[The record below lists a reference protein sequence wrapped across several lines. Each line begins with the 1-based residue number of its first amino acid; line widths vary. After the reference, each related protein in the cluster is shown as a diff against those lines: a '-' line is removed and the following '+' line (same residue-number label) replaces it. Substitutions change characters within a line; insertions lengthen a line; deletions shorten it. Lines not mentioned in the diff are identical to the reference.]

1 MIKTPRRK
9 ARKKAGWGFVTGLQ
23 PDIDANS
30 GNDYLDQAVT
40 KGWISQNVFLNQQVI
55 QNATEQ
61 IDAKITLEPFTDFA
75 IDLTANRKFT
85 ENQSLYFKNLGT
97 EDDPVFDHAL
107 PREFGSYE
115 ISYFALNTLFGD
127 ADDLFNTFLDNREVI
142 SKNLGAGTHD
152 IDGAEFTEGYGR
164 VQQNVV
170 LPAFISAYTKAD
182 PGQVE
187 STDNY
192 AKEVLFKVLP
202 KLNWQLN
209 YRGLSK
215 LSFFEKYFSSFN
227 VTHGYRSTLQVNSFI
242 TNQRFMNDNQTF
254 INLPTGNFITRFEI
268 PELVINEQFAPLLGL
283 DVRLHNEMTFK
294 VDFKKSRSLALSLQD
309 NSLNETRSDEYV
321 IGWGY
326 RMKDVY
332 IAFLKG
338 GKKKKKKTV
347 FRLYANDSDD
357 YSTVSDDQYCGRGAD
372 KVYVGLESY

>member
-1 MIKTPRRK
+1 MPNSELFGQ
-9 ARKKAGWGFVTGLQ
+9 ASGLDAPGWGFVTGLQ

-170 LPAFISAYTKAD
+170 LPAFISAYTKKKSSKNNPAPNLGGGSD
-182 PGQVE
+182 K
-187 STDNY
+187 DD
-192 AKEVLFKVLP
+192 EVSD
-202 KLNWQLN
+202 LN
-209 YRGLSK
+209 
-215 LSFFEKYFSSFN
+215 FAFDF
-227 VTHGYRSTLQVNSFI
+227 GYRNNRSFR
-242 TNQRFMNDNQTF
+242 NAFDNT
-254 INLPTGNFITRFEI
+254 IETSEPTYPNF
-268 PELVINEQFAPLLGL
+268 
-283 DVRLHNEMTFK
+283 
-294 VDFKKSRSLALSLQD
+294 
-309 NSLNETRSDEYV
+309 
-321 IGWGY
+321 
-326 RMKDVY
+326 
-332 IAFLKG
+332 
-338 GKKKKKKTV
+338 
-347 FRLYANDSDD
+347 FRLKAERNLGIFLP
-357 YSTVSDDQYCGRGAD
+357 VKRLLNNEIR
-372 KVYVGLESY
+372 KI